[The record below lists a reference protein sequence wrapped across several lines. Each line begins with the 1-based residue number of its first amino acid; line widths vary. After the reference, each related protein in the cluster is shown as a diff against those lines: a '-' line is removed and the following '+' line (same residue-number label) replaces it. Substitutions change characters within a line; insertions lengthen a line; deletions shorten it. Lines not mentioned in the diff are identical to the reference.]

1 MKRKPHRNQD
11 LSVSIYIVAYL
22 YELITFNSITFPY
35 LVCENDWES
44 YSPTGGCYKHFSDL
58 KTWEDARRFCQE
70 NVPYNVGDLASVSD
84 AGTNDF
90 LKTLIQDSYA
100 WIGGF
105 LNESSS
111 TWMWSDG
118 TTWQYNNWFDGQ
130 PNNGGGMQTHVAMN
144 FESSGEWNDEYKNDE
159 NSYVCHYK
167 GIK

>member
-1 MKRKPHRNQD
+1 M
-11 LSVSIYIVAYL
+11 
-22 YELITFNSITFPY
+22 
-35 LVCENDWES
+35 CENDWES

-58 KTWEDARRFCQE
+58 KSWEDARRFCQE

-90 LKTLIQDSYA
+90 LKTLIRDSYA

-118 TTWQYNNWFDGQ
+118 TTWQYENWFDGQ

-144 FESSGEWNDEYKNDE
+144 FDSSGQWNDEYKNDE

-167 GIK
+167 GEITIL

>member
-1 MKRKPHRNQD
+1 MLYDYVFYNTRFKVQRRPQPNLD
-11 LSVSIYIVAYL
+11 LSVSIYLVVYL
-22 YELITFNSITFPY
+22 YELIPFNSITFPY

-84 AGTNDF
+84 ARTNDF

-118 TTWQYNNWFDGQ
+118 TTWQ
-130 PNNGGGMQTHVAMN
+130 
-144 FESSGEWNDEYKNDE
+144 
-159 NSYVCHYK
+159 
-167 GIK
+167 